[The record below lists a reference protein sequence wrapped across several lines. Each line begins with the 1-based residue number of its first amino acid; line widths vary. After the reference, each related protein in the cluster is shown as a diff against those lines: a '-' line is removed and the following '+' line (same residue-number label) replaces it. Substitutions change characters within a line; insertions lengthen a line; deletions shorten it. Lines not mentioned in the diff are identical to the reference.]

1 MADDIIL
8 KEIETDL
15 HESIEKFARIN
26 KIDNLKTKK
35 ETRKEKR
42 INRKLEQ
49 IWNDR
54 QSQKFWTKDMKLI
67 ECDKSIYLF
76 YPKYDIDFK

>member
-54 QSQKFWTKDMKLI
+54 QSQKF
-67 ECDKSIYLF
+67 
-76 YPKYDIDFK
+76 